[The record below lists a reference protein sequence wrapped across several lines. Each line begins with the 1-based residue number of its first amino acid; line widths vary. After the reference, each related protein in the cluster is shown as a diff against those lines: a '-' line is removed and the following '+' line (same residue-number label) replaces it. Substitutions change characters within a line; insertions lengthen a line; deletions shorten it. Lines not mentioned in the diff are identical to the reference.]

1 MIHKALVIMTRL
13 RQMDDLFLTAQRQG
27 RISFYLSCRRE
38 EEVRVGAASALIT
51 SYDPILAQYRE
62 QGVLMWRGFTL
73 EQFANQCFS
82 NDLDLGKGRQMPV
95 VSLLLI
101 LEFFLSSTLH
111 PTSNFT
117 NRNSTCKP

>member
-1 MIHKALVIMTRL
+1 M
-13 RQMDDLFLTAQRQG
+13 
-27 RISFYLSCRRE
+27 SCRGE
-38 EEVRVGAASALIT
+38 EAVHVGAASALIT

-101 LEFFLSSTLH
+101 LEFFTLLYFASDFQFHEPKLHLQTLSTMAAEL
-111 PTSNFT
+111 
-117 NRNSTCKP
+117 

>member
-1 MIHKALVIMTRL
+1 M
-13 RQMDDLFLTAQRQG
+13 
-27 RISFYLSCRRE
+27 SCRGE
-38 EEVRVGAASALIT
+38 EAVHVGAASALIT